1 MHQWPLGRLLF
12 FKYTLFSVGAVI
24 SVKKYNPVSPFPEFY
39 DTWELIS
46 QDKTKIGWICG
57 ACIREPWKGLWV
69 PYRLEGMLELW
80 RLDKQ
85 IGLDICGFSS
95 AGKETNQSHLL
106 PGFLNVFPT
115 GVTVILGA
123 WCYQLSFT
131 DGWTWWD
138 SERCDDLGH
147 PLTVRAKIWTQA
159 SWLQVCGPSTAL
171 QLLPEPLSWVI
182 QAKQAS
188 FLLFEGGKCLVG
200 TDWLTEV
207 DCSLWFISPGHPP
220 NLCFLLCRHRSEA
233 FWPYIN
239 SLCDPGWII
248 FLSGL

>member
-1 MHQWPLGRLLF
+1 
-12 FKYTLFSVGAVI
+12 
-24 SVKKYNPVSPFPEFY
+24 
-39 DTWELIS
+39 
-46 QDKTKIGWICG
+46 
-57 ACIREPWKGLWV
+57 
-69 PYRLEGMLELW
+69 MLELW